1 MNVGLP
7 SESMRIMAIADLN
20 NDKFNDLVTINN
32 EGTEFS
38 VHYFEENTLTYT
50 NSVTLDIQNDLYIDS
65 VFVMKSPQA
74 FQSLLIVASEK

>member
-65 VFVMKSPQA
+65 VFVMKSP
-74 FQSLLIVASEK
+74 

>member
-65 VFVMKSPQA
+65 VFVMKSPWA
-74 FQSLLIVASEK
+74 YQSLLIVASEK

>member
-50 NSVTLDIQNDLYIDS
+50 NSVTLDIENDLYIDS
-65 VFVMKSPQA
+65 VFVMKSPKA
-74 FQSLLIVASEK
+74 YQSLLIVASEK